1 MKKIYWLIWIKSL
14 RIYTSG
20 KAWSSSSKM
29 SLKTWLSSV
38 LSLCLLWHQL
48 HLKLALFFSPGW
60 LPWLCASLLVSPLRN
75 DFLLCFQQA
84 SWNSF
89 SSGQCLLWDRS
100 LTCRQE
106 DHSGRLS
113 QGSTSGAFPEPSWWE
128 PAGKCARN
136 EFWERTTIA
145 MPCLPHHLLYSS
157 VFSACF
163 DNQESQDGLWV
174 ESVKVRSSFC

>member
-1 MKKIYWLIWIKSL
+1 MNKKSENVHFRQSLIQQPKDVSEDLVILYVLTLPSMTPVALKAGSL
-14 RIYTSG
+14 FYSRMGS
-20 KAWSSSSKM
+20 M
-29 SLKTWLSSV
+29 V
-38 LSLCLLWHQL
+38 MC
-48 HLKLALFFSPGW
+48 FFACIPQ
-60 LPWLCASLLVSPLRN
+60 RN

-89 SSGQCLLWDRS
+89 SSGQCLPWDGS
-100 LTCRQE
+100 LICRQE
-106 DHSGRLS
+106 DYSSWLS

-136 EFWERTTIA
+136 EFWELTTIA

-174 ESVKVRSSFC
+174 ESVKVWSSFC